1 MTLAGTMAPGLAIE
15 GSTTVISR
23 LKNAACVAGIVGGS
37 LLVAGCALEATAEE
51 TAEQSLALGCDC
63 DVPTQSV
70 ITVTGPD
77 RYRSEQQVLL
87 DAPVGKVWAKLGS
100 LERFF
105 EIALP
110 NATDLQW
117 VVGNGKSVGD
127 ELNFIL
133 DGGLIRLLVVTRDHH
148 EHRFEYRLIEPSL
161 GIEELESTLTLRACG
176 NRTELVWV
184 RNFRMSEGVSF
195 DPLSQVVAQEFANVI
210 ARFSP

>member
-1 MTLAGTMAPGLAIE
+1 M
-15 GSTTVISR
+15 ISR
-23 LKNAACVAGIVGGS
+23 RKNAACVAGIIGGS
-37 LLVAGCALEATAEE
+37 LLVTGCALEATAEE
-51 TAEQSLALGCDC
+51 TAEQSFALECACDL
-63 DVPTQSV
+63 PTESV

-77 RYRSEQQVLL
+77 RYRVEQQVLL
-87 DAPVGKVWAKLGS
+87 DAPVGKAWAKLGS

-110 NATDLQW
+110 HATDLHW

-133 DGGLIRLLVVTRDHH
+133 DGGLIRLLVVTRDHQ
-148 EHRFEYRLIEPSL
+148 EHRFDYRLIEPSL
-161 GIEELESTLTLRACG
+161 GIEELESSLTLRACG

-184 RNFRMSEGVSF
+184 RNFRMTEGVSF